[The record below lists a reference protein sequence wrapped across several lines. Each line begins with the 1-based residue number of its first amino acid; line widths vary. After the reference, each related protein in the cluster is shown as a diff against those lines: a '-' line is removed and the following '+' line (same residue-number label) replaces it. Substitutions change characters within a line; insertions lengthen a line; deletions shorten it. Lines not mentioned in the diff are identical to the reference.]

1 MALTGQTL
9 KEITINSY
17 IQLLKEFLFSQTI
30 LLRLLLYAFFQHGIS
45 LTQ

>member
-17 IQLLKEFLFSQTI
+17 IQLFKEFLFSQTI
-30 LLRLLLYAFFQHGIS
+30 LLRFLLNAFFQHGIS